1 VPLLCLLAEPCSVR
15 ASGVR
20 LTPPPPGRTRRAQRV
35 WAVAPHARTAP
46 PPHARGQRHTATG
59 HTYARGPP
67 RRGCAR
73 RLDETTRKS
82 VSVPWQTLARVRW
95 SVWSALP
102 LAAALEPQPASSAW
116 TRTRCA
122 RRCRSRWTPVPCTGA
137 AGRAGGGGAWGEI
150 VCRRPAPDAD
160 RAPCRGSVKKERF
173 PLRTTQSLRRVHAAT
188 ALGPANMW
196 GGGCLED
203 TLGPWTP

>member
-1 VPLLCLLAEPCSVR
+1 LLCLLVALPR
-15 ASGVR
+15 TGLGRPFA
-20 LTPPPPGRTRRAQRV
+20 PPPPGARAE
-35 WAVAPHARTAP
+35 
-46 PPHARGQRHTATG
+46 
-59 HTYARGPP
+59 
-67 RRGCAR
+67 RRGCGLWHPTHAPHPPRTRADSDIQRQDIHTRADPRGGAAR
-73 RLDETTRKS
+73 AGSTKLRESRC
-82 VSVPWQTLARVRW
+82 VPWQTLARVRW

-122 RRCRSRWTPVPCTGA
+122 RRCRSRWTPVPHGA

-196 GGGCLED
+196 GGGSLED